1 MSFLTILT
9 MVSIT
14 VPGIAK
20 YLQAALLNF
29 IYMDLLKTDLWL
41 IPLIFPNDSNSE
53 KKNDEPQYTEDGTL
67 VQKEVTDDDNTPLND
82 YFDNNGFS
90 TKIALK
96 NLGSTTIYLGIILYS
111 LLLIPILNYFK
122 GSS

>member
-53 KKNDEPQYTEDGTL
+53 KKNDEPQYTENGTL
-67 VQKEVTDDDNTPLND
+67 V
-82 YFDNNGFS
+82 
-90 TKIALK
+90 
-96 NLGSTTIYLGIILYS
+96 
-111 LLLIPILNYFK
+111 
-122 GSS
+122 

>member
-1 MSFLTILT
+1 
-9 MVSIT
+9 V
-14 VPGIAK
+14 A
-20 YLQAALLNF
+20 
-29 IYMDLLKTDLWL
+29 
-41 IPLIFPNDSNSE
+41 
-53 KKNDEPQYTEDGTL
+53 NDE
-67 VQKEVTDDDNTPLND
+67 NTPLND

>member
-29 IYMDLLKTDLWL
+29 IYMDLLKTDKWL
-41 IPLIFPNDSNSE
+41 IPLIFPD
-53 KKNDEPQYTEDGTL
+53 KN
-67 VQKEVTDDDNTPLND
+67 
-82 YFDNNGFS
+82 
-90 TKIALK
+90 
-96 NLGSTTIYLGIILYS
+96 
-111 LLLIPILNYFK
+111 
-122 GSS
+122 